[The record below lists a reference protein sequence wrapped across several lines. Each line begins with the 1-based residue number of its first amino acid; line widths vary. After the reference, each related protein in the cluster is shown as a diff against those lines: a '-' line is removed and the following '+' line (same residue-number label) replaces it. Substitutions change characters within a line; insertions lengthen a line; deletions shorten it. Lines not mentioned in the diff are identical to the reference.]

1 MQQVEIRVKGKLD
14 ADWSE
19 WFEGLEITYHGD
31 SETVLSGSLQDQ
43 TALYGMLT
51 RLRNLGLAL
60 VSVMTTDPEN
70 GNRDWVTIDNP
81 D

>member
-43 TALYGMLT
+43 SALYGMLT